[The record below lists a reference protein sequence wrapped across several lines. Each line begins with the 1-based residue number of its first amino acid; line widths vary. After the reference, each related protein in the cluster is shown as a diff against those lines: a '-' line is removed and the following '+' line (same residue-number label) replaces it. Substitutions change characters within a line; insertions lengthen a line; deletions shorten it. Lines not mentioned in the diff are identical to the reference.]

1 MEIAVENLQKVFLNL
16 PRITRVTKTILRH
29 EKVRKAE
36 ICVVFVSSQKIKSL
50 NKKFLRG
57 DYATDVLAFDFREGG
72 ACRGLK
78 GRREG
83 LIGDIIVSVGTAA
96 RHARIYQTSLE
107 REIVLCVIHGIL
119 HLLGF
124 DDHSLQD
131 VKRMRDKERQILQ
144 YVTPL
149 ITKILSRAKP

>member
-1 MEIAVENLQKVFLNL
+1 M
-16 PRITRVTKTILRH
+16 
-29 EKVRKAE
+29 
-36 ICVVFVSSQKIKSL
+36 
-50 NKKFLRG
+50 
-57 DYATDVLAFDFREGG
+57 
-72 ACRGLK
+72 
-78 GRREG
+78 
-83 LIGDIIVSVGTAA
+83 
-96 RHARIYQTSLE
+96 
-107 REIVLCVIHGIL
+107 IHGIL